1 MAFLIVSAGIGALG
15 IIIQTVAEC
24 FQKDK
29 KEKNT
34 GQVLGSVLWIT
45 SIGFMC
51 IILLLAGISNVDRS
65 HLKEDMVKEHL
76 YLTEL
81 YENDVFA
88 DNPQQE
94 MELYRDIISYNDR
107 ANNILTKMESDWCN
121 IFYPKSFWKDLPV
134 IELKD

>member
-1 MAFLIVSAGIGALG
+1 MAFLIVGAGIGALG
-15 IIIQTVAEC
+15 VIIQTVAKC

-29 KEKNT
+29 KNWNA
-34 GQVLGSVLWIT
+34 GQVCGSVLWIIA
-45 SIGFMC
+45 IGFMG
-51 IILLLAGISNVDRS
+51 IILLLAGISIADRS

-94 MELYRDIISYNDR
+94 MELYRDIIEYNDS

>member
-1 MAFLIVSAGIGALG
+1 MAFLIVGAGIGALG
-15 IIIQTVAEC
+15 IIIQTVSEYL
-24 FQKDK
+24 QKDK
-29 KEKNT
+29 KHKNV
-34 GQVLGSVLWIT
+34 GQIWGSVLWIF
-45 SIGFMC
+45 SIIMLGL
-51 IILLLAGISNVDRS
+51 ILMVAGISNLDRS

-94 MELYRDIISYNDR
+94 MELYRDIIDYNDR

-134 IELKD
+134 IELKN

>member
-1 MAFLIVSAGIGALG
+1 MAFLMVGAGIGALG

-29 KEKNT
+29 KNRNA
-34 GQVLGSVLWIT
+34 GQVWGSVLWI
-45 SIGFMC
+45 IAVGFMG
-51 IILLLAGISNVDRS
+51 IILLLAGISNADRS
-65 HLKEDMVKEHL
+65 HLKEDMIKEHL

-94 MELYRDIISYNDR
+94 MELYRDIIEYNDS